1 MTGTRTKGL
10 TRRSSLG
17 GLGFAA
23 AAGALTGGRIRP
35 LKAQAPDELT
45 IGGVGSLSGGGTNW
59 GLAIQRGAL
68 MAIDEVNKAGGL
80 KVGEKTWR
88 VAHKMYDD
96 QYTAQGGATA
106 ATRLVNEDKVKYI
119 VGPISSAATLAVLGV
134 SQPAKVIVMSGGYA
148 LGVMKNAFNAEYNFR
163 VHNTPPEFMPA
174 LIAWLGKTY
183 PAKKRISF
191 LAGNDAT
198 GQSVVPQLTKTYDA
212 AGLTV
217 AYTDFFE
224 RGTREFTPLLRRAIA
239 AKIDIF
245 DLDGNTPAD
254 SGLMVRQIRQAGYR
268 GLIIQAGGP
277 AVEQIIEIAGPLAE
291 GFQSYDM
298 LDFNSDRGK
307 KFAAQY
313 RAMGWTGIIDAQTGV
328 FYTATKVLFEAMRRS
343 GSIDPDV
350 LKNVIPTIENFDSG
364 IYGRVSWGGKREYGV
379 NHQMLSPFYISEVK
393 DGKIV
398 SAAELF
404 PPEG

>member
-1 MTGTRTKGL
+1 MTTAIGQRIG
-10 TRRSSLG
+10 RRAGMKLLAG
-17 GLGFAA
+17 A
-23 AAGALTGGRIRP
+23 AAGVGGFARAGR
-35 LKAQAPDELT
+35 AQPSNVLT

-80 KVGEKTWR
+80 KVGETTYR
-88 VAHKMYDD
+88 IEHKMYDD

-119 VGPISSAATLAVLGV
+119 VGPVSSAAALAVLGIT
-134 SQPAKVIVMSGGYA
+134 QPAKVIVMSGGYA
-148 LGVMKNAFNAEYNFR
+148 LGVLKNATHAEYNFR

-174 LIAWLGKTY
+174 LIAWLRKTY
-183 PAKKRISF
+183 PDKTRISF

-198 GQSVVPQLTKTYDA
+198 GQSVVPQLTKTYEA
-212 AGLTV
+212 NGITV

-224 RGTREFTPLLRRAIA
+224 RGTREFTPLLRRVIA
-239 AKIDIF
+239 AKADIF

-254 SGLMVRQIRQAGYR
+254 SGLMLRQIRQAGYK

-277 AVEQIIEIAGPLAE
+277 AMEQIIEIAGPLAN

-298 LDFNSDRGK
+298 LDLQSERGK
-307 KFAAQY
+307 AFATQY
-313 RAMGWTGIIDAQTGV
+313 RAMGWSGIMDAQTGV

-343 GSIDPDV
+343 GSTDPDV
-350 LKNVIPTIENFDSG
+350 LKTVIPTVDNFDSG
-364 IYGRVSWGGKREYGV
+364 VYARISWGGMREYGV

-393 DGKIV
+393 DDKIV
-398 SAAELF
+398 AAAELF
-404 PPEG
+404 PPAG